1 MLFLY
6 FWHSTWTCLFTVLFV
21 SYRQNYTRTWFIFI
35 SAYKC
40 YRFNYHHLSR
50 ALHSRIIFYTDA
62 HSHEKSRTSFKRRKT
77 TKERKA
83 SVLISL
89 FGAICLICGYALAA
103 NPLYFMSLGDIIGIL
118 YAVSSIFVIPSL
130 IAAGTYFSFHKLVFT
145 YSYFKTRRKFYMK
158 RINMLWISDQHH
170 VFGQTLTC
178 SLL

>member
-1 MLFLY
+1 MLIGALSIFLA
-6 FWHSTWTCLFTVLFV
+6 FNLDLSFHSSFV

-83 SVLISL
+83 SVLISIC
-89 FGAICLICGYALAA
+89 AICLICGYALAA
-103 NPLYFMSLGDIIGIL
+103 NPLYFMSLGDIIDF
-118 YAVSSIFVIPSL
+118 YMPSL
-130 IAAGTYFSFHKLVFT
+130 VYLSSHRLLQTGTYFFFSQISFYLFVF
-145 YSYFKTRRKFYMK
+145 
-158 RINMLWISDQHH
+158 
-170 VFGQTLTC
+170 
-178 SLL
+178 

>member
-1 MLFLY
+1 MLIGALSIFLA
-6 FWHSTWTCLFTVLFV
+6 FNLDLSFHSSFV

-62 HSHEKSRTSFKRRKT
+62 HSHEKSRTSL
-77 TKERKA
+77 KEGKQQKKEKHPC
-83 SVLISL
+83 SSL

-145 YSYFKTRRKFYMK
+145 YSYFKNTKKVLYET
-158 RINMLWISDQHH
+158 N
-170 VFGQTLTC
+170 
-178 SLL
+178 